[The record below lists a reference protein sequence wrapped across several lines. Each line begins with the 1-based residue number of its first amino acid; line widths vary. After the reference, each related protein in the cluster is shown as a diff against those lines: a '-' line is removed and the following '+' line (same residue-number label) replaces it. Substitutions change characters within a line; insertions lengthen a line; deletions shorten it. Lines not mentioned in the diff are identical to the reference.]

1 MRPKVKHLIG
11 LAGAAI
17 FLLAW
22 SAVGVGFVLR
32 VDAAT
37 WTILVVIAAFA
48 SEALVWCVAAMLG
61 LSVFEARRA
70 IWRRITRLFR
80 KAA

>member
-1 MRPKVKHLIG
+1 MKLKHVIG
-11 LAGAAI
+11 LTGLAV

-22 SAVGVGFVLR
+22 TAVGVGFVLR
-32 VDAAT
+32 VDVTT

-48 SEALVWCVAAMLG
+48 SEALIWCTAAMLG
-61 LSVFEARRA
+61 LTVFEARRA
-70 IWRRITRLFR
+70 IWRFLTRPFR

>member
-1 MRPKVKHLIG
+1 MKLKHLIG
-11 LAGAAI
+11 LAGATV

-22 SAVGVGFVLR
+22 LAVGAGFLLG
-32 VDAAT
+32 VDRTT

-48 SEALVWCVAAMLG
+48 SEALVWCIAAFLG

-70 IWRRITRLFR
+70 IWRFLTRPFR